1 MSEPKRDRH
10 RAAITMRVSI
20 LLLVMAVL
28 GAAAWQVGASYLAG
42 NGASPVAAS
51 TECDSCTLHH
61 RDMQRMR
68 KILKEQGQSNK

>member
-10 RAAITMRVSI
+10 HVAIKMRVSI

-42 NGASPVAAS
+42 NGASPAAAS
-51 TECDSCTLHH
+51 AECDSCTLHH

-68 KILKEQGQSNK
+68 KILKEEGQSNK